1 MTALTDKV
9 AIVTGASRGIGK
21 AIALEL
27 AKRGATVV
35 VNYNNSPDA
44 ANAVVEEIKASGGNA
59 AVFQTDVSNEE
70 QVNALIKAATTDYG
84 KLDILVNN
92 AGITRDNVIM

>member
-1 MTALTDKV
+1 MAALTDRV

-27 AKRGATVV
+27 AKRGATVI
-35 VNYNNSPDA
+35 VNYNSSPDT
-44 ANAVVEEIKASGGNA
+44 ANAVVEEIKGSGGNA
-59 AVFQTDVSNEE
+59 MAFQADVGDEE
-70 QVNALIKAATTDYG
+70 QVNALVKAATTEYG

-92 AGITRDNVIM
+92 AGI